1 MPWINK
7 AKAVIQS
14 WYAGQEYG
22 NALVDILTG
31 ATNPSGKLPTT
42 FPLTSQ
48 TLLLLNPIPVKI
60 YKWIMMKNYW
70 WAING
75 MTRI

>member
-22 NALVDILTG
+22 NALVDVLTG
-31 ATNPSGKLPTT
+31 T
-42 FPLTSQ
+42 Q
-48 TLLLLNPIPVKI
+48 TIWKVTDNISNNLSDTPAFESYPVKI
-60 YKWIMMKNYW
+60 CKWIMMKNYW